1 MKITTYQF
9 GEIEFNE
16 NSIINFSSG
25 IFGFENLK
33 KYLLVQTEEG
43 LFHWLNSVE
52 QPEIAFPLILLRVID
67 ESFPNKDEH
76 EAFGVVTFNNDPL
89 KVTVNMKAP
98 IYINQKDKAGYQ
110 TILDQDAFLIN
121 YNLFVEG

>member
-16 NSIINFSSG
+16 DSVISFPSG

-33 KYLLVQTEEG
+33 KFLLVKTEEG
-43 LFHWLNSVE
+43 LFHWLNSIE
-52 QPEIAFPLILLRVID
+52 QPDIAFPVISLRIID
-67 ESFPNKDEH
+67 DAFPQVDNH
-76 EAFGVVTFNNDPL
+76 EAFGVVTFNPDPL

-98 IYINQKDKAGYQ
+98 IHIDQGNKLGYQ
-110 TILDQDAFLIN
+110 TILDEDTFLIN

>member
-16 NSIINFSSG
+16 NSIINFPSG

-33 KYLLVQTEEG
+33 KFLLVQTEEG
-43 LFHWLNSVE
+43 LFNWLNSIE
-52 QPEIAFPLILLRVID
+52 QPEIAFPLISLRVID
-67 ESFPNKDEH
+67 DAFPQVDNH
-76 EAFGVVTFNNDPL
+76 EAFGVVTFNPDPL

-98 IYINQKDKAGYQ
+98 IHINQNVKKGYQ
-110 TILDQDAFLIN
+110 TILDVDAFLIN
-121 YNLFVEG
+121 YNLIVEG